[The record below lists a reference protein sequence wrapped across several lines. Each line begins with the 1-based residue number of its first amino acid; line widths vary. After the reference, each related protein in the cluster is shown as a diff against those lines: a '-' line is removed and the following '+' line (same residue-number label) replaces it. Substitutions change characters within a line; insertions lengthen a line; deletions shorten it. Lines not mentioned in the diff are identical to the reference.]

1 MEEGGEGGGGRGEET
16 REKEERK
23 RTRELGET
31 KGWKEGEGRGR
42 EANKEIWG
50 EAWRQNKVVWWRWG
64 VSSMKESIG
73 SMPLTCRCEVRV
85 THRPCRRLGAS
96 SFQSF

>member
-1 MEEGGEGGGGRGEET
+1 MEEGGEGGRGRGEET

-23 RTRELGET
+23 GTRELGET
-31 KGWKEGEGRGR
+31 KGWKERGG

-50 EAWRQNKVVWWRWG
+50 EAGRQNKVVWWRWG

-73 SMPLTCRCEVRV
+73 SMPLTCRCEVCV
-85 THRPCRRLGAS
+85 THGPCRRLGAS
-96 SFQSF
+96 SFQSL